1 MRLALV
7 VLLSVVALGCANKR
21 NAKTSAPEPSES
33 TTEQTSTDIV
43 IESEPAPPTDPF
55 VYYERTHCFGTCP
68 VFVFTM
74 NYDGTCYYE
83 GRNFVDRI
91 GSYKAQAPDALTG
104 RIRDAAQRVNYF
116 ELDSLYD
123 EPMLMDLP
131 AVITKIDGKE
141 VVLRYNGPDLRS
153 LYTLLDEAI
162 EEMTWE
168 PFRR

>member
-7 VLLSVVALGCANKR
+7 VLLSIVVLGCANKR
-21 NAKTSAPEPSES
+21 NAKTSAPEPSEN
-33 TTEQTSTDIV
+33 TAEQPLADNDAV
-43 IESEPAPPTDPF
+43 AQPEPSTDPF

-104 RIRDAAQRVNYF
+104 RIRDTAQRVNYF

-123 EPMLMDLP
+123 EPMVMDLP
-131 AVITKIDGKE
+131 SVITRIDEKE
-141 VVLRYNGPDLRS
+141 VVMRINGPDLRD

-168 PFRR
+168 PFRP